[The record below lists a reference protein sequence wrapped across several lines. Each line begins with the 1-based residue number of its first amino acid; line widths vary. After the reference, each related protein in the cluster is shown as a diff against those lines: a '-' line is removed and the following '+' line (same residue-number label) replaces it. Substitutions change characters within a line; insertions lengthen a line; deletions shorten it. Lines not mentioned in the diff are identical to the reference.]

1 MTPDQYSFSG
11 DAVTFL
17 GLIGVASTLLIV
29 VTAFRRFFN
38 SPYNVRYVPRQ
49 EVAQETSTDTETP
62 VSCNN
67 D

>member
-1 MTPDQYSFSG
+1 MNPETYTFSG

-38 SPYNVRYVPRQ
+38 SPYNVRYVPPQ
-49 EVAQETSTDTETP
+49 DVAPEEPTETETP
-62 VSCNN
+62 VS
-67 D
+67 